1 METSP
6 TDAPSEGAVT
16 GHDADDGAGSTP
28 SSTPA
33 EPLRRR
39 RTLRRVLIGLAAC
52 FVVLGL
58 VLVGTAWYLQDH
70 LVGQVDRVDDA
81 FAGLETRPA
90 PAQGEGLN
98 ILLMGT
104 DRRSDEPTTGDDAK
118 APTWLPGEQ
127 RTDSLM
133 VLHIDS
139 DRQHA
144 TLVSIPR
151 DSWVT
156 VPGHGENKIN
166 AAFSF
171 AGPSLA
177 VETVEELTDL
187 RIDHLA
193 IIDWDGFEALT
204 DELGGVTIDVPR
216 TVRDSARGKTWEAGE
231 HHMNGEEALLYVR
244 QRYGLTGGD
253 FDRIKRQQNF
263 LRALMRQTL
272 SSETMSSPTTLYG
285 VLNSVTKHLTVDS
298 EWTTGDMRSLVLS
311 LRSMRAG
318 DVTFTTVPVKGT
330 GREGKQSVVRLDRDK
345 GRELWGAI
353 REDRAA
359 DWVEANGGGLPASV
373 S

>member
-1 METSP
+1 MDTGT
-6 TDAPSEGAVT
+6 TDAPPEG
-16 GHDADDGAGSTP
+16 
-28 SSTPA
+28 PA
-33 EPLRRR
+33 TERRKP
-39 RTLRRVLIGLAAC
+39 RTLRRVLIGLGVC

-58 VLVGTAWYLQDH
+58 VLVAGAWYLQDR

-81 FAGLETRPA
+81 FAGLESRPA
-90 PAQGEGLN
+90 PAKGEGVN
-98 ILLMGT
+98 ILLLGT
-104 DRRSDEPTTGDDAK
+104 DRRSEEPTTGDDAV
-118 APTWLPGEQ
+118 APSWLPGQQ

-133 VLHIDS
+133 LLHLDS
-139 DRQHA
+139 DRENA

-156 VPGHGENKIN
+156 VPGYGQNKVN

-177 VETVEELTDL
+177 VETVEQLTDL

-204 DELGGVTIDVPR
+204 DELGGVTITVPE

-231 HHMNGEEALLYVR
+231 HQMDGEEALLYVR
-244 QRYGLTGGD
+244 QRYGLAGGD

-272 SSETMSSPTTLYG
+272 SGETMSSPTKLYG
-285 VLNSVTKHLTVDS
+285 VLSSVTKHLTVDS
-298 EWTTGDMRSLVLS
+298 EWTTGDMRGLLLS
-311 LRSMRAG
+311 LRDMRAG

-330 GREGKQSVVRLDRDK
+330 GREGKQSVVYLDRDK
-345 GRELWGAI
+345 GRELWGAV

-359 DWVEANGGGLPASV
+359 EWVQENGAGLPRNV
-373 S
+373 D

>member
-1 METSP
+1 MNESTTPTEPVETE
-6 TDAPSEGAVT
+6 TDEPA
-16 GHDADDGAGSTP
+16 ST
-28 SSTPA
+28 TP
-33 EPLRRR
+33 PRKR
-39 RTLRRVLIGLAAC
+39 RTLRRVLVGLLAC
-52 FVVLGL
+52 FVVLAL
-58 VLVGTAWYLQDH
+58 VAAGGAWYLQDR

-81 FAGLETRPA
+81 FTGLENRPA
-90 PAQGEGLN
+90 PASGDGLN

-104 DRRSDEPTTGDDAK
+104 DRRSDAPTTGEDAE

-127 RTDSLM
+127 RSDSLM

-139 DRQHA
+139 DRDSA
-144 TLVSIPR
+144 SIVSIPR

-156 VPGHGENKIN
+156 IPGYGPNKIN

-177 VETVEELTDL
+177 VQTVEELTDL

-193 IIDWDGFEALT
+193 IVDWDGFQELT
-204 DELGGVTIDVPR
+204 DELGGVTINVPE

-231 HHMNGEEALLYVR
+231 HQMDGEEALLYVR
-244 QRYGLTGGD
+244 QRYGLPGGD

-272 SSETMSSPTTLYG
+272 SGDTMSSPTKAYG
-285 VLNSVTKHLTVDS
+285 VLSAVTKHLTVDS
-298 EWTTGDMRSLVLS
+298 EWSTGDMRSLVLS
-311 LRSMRAG
+311 LRNLRAG

-330 GREGKQSVVRLDRDK
+330 GRVGAQSIVRLDRAK
-345 GRELWGAI
+345 GRELWGAV
-353 REDRAA
+353 REDRTRE
-359 DWVEANGGGLPASV
+359 WVEENGSALPKSV